1 MSEDAKTDYFDSVAH
16 ADAVVGVNTSAL
28 IESAIVDRP
37 ALAFPAPEFRSSQDE
52 LPISAS

>member
-1 MSEDAKTDYFDSVAH
+1 MSDRSKADYFDSVAH

-37 ALAFPAPEFRSSQDE
+37 ALAFPAPSSARARTSF
-52 LPISAS
+52 PISAS